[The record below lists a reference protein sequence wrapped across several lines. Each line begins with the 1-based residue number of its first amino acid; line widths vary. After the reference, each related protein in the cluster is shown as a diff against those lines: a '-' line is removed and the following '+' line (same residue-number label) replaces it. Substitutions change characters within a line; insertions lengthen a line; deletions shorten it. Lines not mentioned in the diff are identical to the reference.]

1 MLRLPLFLILAASL
15 LTLGGC
21 ANSGGSGGS
30 AAASSVPVYEVTAG
44 SLNMR
49 QEPNTS
55 GAVVGSLKQGTR
67 VQGPHG
73 VENGWLYVETDAGAS
88 GYVSARYVR
97 SVGEAAAAPAP
108 PPQQTAKREPAPKKE
123 AAPPK
128 EPAGRPAPAGSRLA
142 RVELG
147 MSEGKVA
154 SILGQPTSQ
163 ENYQTGKAWIPY
175 YYGSDTSRLDYK
187 YKGVGVVVFGRNRYS
202 GKTRVIQ
209 VDYDPTEDGY

>member
-1 MLRLPLFLILAASL
+1 MRQVPPLLALAAAAL
-15 LTLGGC
+15 LLGAC
-21 ANSGGSGGS
+21 ASGGSGGS
-30 AAASSVPVYEVTAG
+30 AASAVPTYEVTAG

-49 QEPNTS
+49 QEPSTS
-55 GAVVGSLKQGTR
+55 AAVIASLKQGSLVNAPR
-67 VQGPHG
+67 A
-73 VENGWLYVETDAGAS
+73 VENGWLYVETDAGTS
-88 GYVSARYVR
+88 GYVSAKYVR
-97 SVGEAAAAPAP
+97 AIEATPAPQAAAPP
-108 PPQQTAKREPAPKKE
+108 EPKAQPKAE
-123 AAPPK
+123 AQPEK
-128 EPAGRPAPAGSRLA
+128 PAGRPAPAGSALA
-142 RVELG
+142 RIELG

-209 VDYDPTEDGY
+209 VDYDPSEDGY

>member
-1 MLRLPLFLILAASL
+1 MIRFPLFLVLALSPLA
-15 LTLGGC
+15 LGGC
-21 ANSGGSGGS
+21 ASSGDAGSS
-30 AAASSVPVYEVTAG
+30 AAASVPVYEVTAG

-49 QEPNTS
+49 SEPSTS
-55 GAVVGSLKQGTR
+55 GAVVDSLKQGTQ
-67 VQGPHG
+67 VQAPRA
-73 VENGWLYVETDAGAS
+73 VENGWLYVETDAGTS

-97 SVGEAAAAPAP
+97 AIAAAAPAP
-108 PPQQTAKREPAPKKE
+108 QRTAKREQEPTAPEPKKE
-123 AAPPK
+123 AAPAK
-128 EPAGRPAPAGSRLA
+128 EPAGRPAPAGSKLS

-154 SILGQPTSQ
+154 SIMGQPTSQ